1 MKPSW
6 IFMILIACPAM
17 SFGQSSTMGSYG
29 NLRSQTAVGHSA
41 TSAGG
46 GGLGYD
52 SGWGGTAQ
60 TAEGAALQ
68 GASQVIGAAGQYNQA
83 TSAAAVNMTQAQ
95 SGDLRNQVQAV
106 RTFWEMRDLGRA
118 EREKERGPRPTPEE
132 LVRRARAAAPRP
144 LNASQYDRVSGELYW
159 PAALMDENFLEQ
171 RVAVDECMAR
181 WARYG
186 TLDYSEQAQVR
197 QNIDAMYARLKSQIT
212 AMPPQEYVAG
222 RSFLESVLFASTRAV
237 L

>member
-1 MKPSW
+1 
-6 IFMILIACPAM
+6 M

-68 GASQVIGAAGQYNQA
+68 GTSQVIGAAGQYNQA

-95 SGDLRNQVQAV
+95 SGDLR
-106 RTFWEMRDLGRA
+106 EPGLGRADLLGNAEPRPA
-118 EREKERGPRPTPEE
+118 EREKGAVRVPRRKS
-132 LVRRARAAAPRP
+132 LSAGARAAAPRP